1 MTEQDF
7 TEESSVDTVDI
18 DEAESKYAS
27 LLADDED
34 SEAVLETIEDDDD
47 SDESDDDDSDESD
60 EEDSEDFDE
69 DYASDFEN
77 MDLSEDFDEDNDSL
91 EDTDSPNADVAL
103 LSEGGTALE
112 IPELTVEQAQE
123 LTEHIRSTSD
133 VLYVLVARAHAG
145 KAHKAMGY
153 SDFGAYVKA
162 EFDISR
168 SRAYQFINQANVI
181 QAIEESTPEGT
192 QFKLS
197 EAAARD
203 LKNYVEEL
211 APEIRDATKD
221 LDPSEAGAVVEE
233 MVSDYRDKLNQ
244 ENNDFADTDF
254 DLDFGDVEYDAP
266 SFDGEGGSGGGSQ
279 FDDMENFDNLDDF
292 DPNHG
297 DSDDR
302 AIDIEEA
309 SVFRKKL
316 EDVYAFYTALSSL
329 EQMPDVQDIID
340 SVQESR
346 RSHLNTSLPKAK
358 AWLDAMHEAWFSGEN
373 AQEATDMGATHEDE
387 DIEHA
392 FDQTEGVPQDADL
405 DFERL
410 SDDTVSDYTEE
421 SDFGEKSDIN

>member
-1 MTEQDF
+1 MSEQNLSTE
-7 TEESSVDTVDI
+7 SVEDLVIVD
-18 DEAESKYAS
+18 EM
-27 LLADDED
+27 DED
-34 SEAVLETIEDDDD
+34 FVSLPEDDDGSAFTSLD
-47 SDESDDDDSDESD
+47 NWDDVDLEDAESGDGLDFSDLDGEDTSGELAVVESDSAEL
-60 EEDSEDFDE
+60 
-69 DYASDFEN
+69 N
-77 MDLSEDFDEDNDSL
+77 
-91 EDTDSPNADVAL
+91 
-103 LSEGGTALE
+103 

-145 KAHKAMGY
+145 KAHKALGY

-211 APEIRDATKD
+211 APEIRDATRD
-221 LDPSEAGAVVEE
+221 LDPNEAGAVVEE
-233 MVSDYRDKLNQ
+233 MVADYRDKINQ
-244 ENNDFADTDF
+244 EKNDFDDDDF
-254 DLDFGDVEYDAP
+254 DLNFDDIDYDAP
-266 SFDGEGGSGGGSQ
+266 DFDGEGGGGGGSQ

-292 DPNHG
+292 EL
-297 DSDDR
+297 DDDKSND
-302 AIDIEEA
+302 IDIEEA

-316 EDVYAFYTALSSL
+316 EDVYAFYTALNSL
-329 EQMPDVQDIID
+329 GEMPDVQEIIG

-358 AWLDAMHEAWFSGEN
+358 AWLDAMYEAWFSGDNALVNDETGIDNQEN
-373 AQEATDMGATHEDE
+373 TNDNQEPELGDEPSEDDE
-387 DIEHA
+387 
-392 FDQTEGVPQDADL
+392 F
-405 DFERL
+405 DFEH
-410 SDDTVSDYTEE
+410 SDDEAVSDYTES